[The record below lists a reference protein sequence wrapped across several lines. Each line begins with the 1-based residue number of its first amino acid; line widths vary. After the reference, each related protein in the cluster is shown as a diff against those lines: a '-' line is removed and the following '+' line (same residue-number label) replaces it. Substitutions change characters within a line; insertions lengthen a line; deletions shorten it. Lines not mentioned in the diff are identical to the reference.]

1 MNLCHSAFHKHK
13 THTHAQIL
21 ASTQKRESSKTKS
34 SIRIILWILNI
45 FSIGKTSAEEEEEE
59 LWMYYEAMA
68 HIHTYAYVQIP
79 YSPEGTGRQTNK
91 HTLWFN

>member
-1 MNLCHSAFHKHK
+1 MRE
-13 THTHAQIL
+13 
-21 ASTQKRESSKTKS
+21 KRESSKTKS

-45 FSIGKTSAEEEEEE
+45 FSIGKTSAEEEEDE

-91 HTLWFN
+91 HCGSISAENLVIIDHHETFRMDSIEN